1 MTALVQNQ
9 PVRKARRG
17 KVQRVRSYGKPSW
30 DDDSCDS
37 SGTAGARACGGK
49 RASVAG
55 IGRMIVEQLECRRWI
70 SSWRSRSVGERIDH
84 ERA

>member
-9 PVRKARRG
+9 PFRKARRG

-37 SGTAGARACGGK
+37 YDYSMSSYEA
-49 RASVAG
+49 
-55 IGRMIVEQLECRRWI
+55 EQLER
-70 SSWRSRSVGERIDH
+70 
-84 ERA
+84 